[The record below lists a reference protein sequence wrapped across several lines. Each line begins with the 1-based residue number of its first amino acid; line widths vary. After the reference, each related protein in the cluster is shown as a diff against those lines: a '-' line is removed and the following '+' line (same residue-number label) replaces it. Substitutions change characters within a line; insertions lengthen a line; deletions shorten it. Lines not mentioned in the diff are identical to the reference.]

1 MQYFEKTGS
10 KMQCIKLIC
19 MSEGYCPFKMDLSAN
34 MQSQKV
40 KTQCSMQNEKIKPRL
55 LQFRGSDSKYEK
67 TEGPR
72 MQFYMVKCMHLN
84 RLI

>member
-1 MQYFEKTGS
+1 
-10 KMQCIKLIC
+10 
-19 MSEGYCPFKMDLSAN
+19 
-34 MQSQKV
+34 
-40 KTQCSMQNEKIKPRL
+40 MQNEKIKPRL

-72 MQFYMVKCMHLN
+72 MQFYMVKCMQLN